1 MAHDTDPSSLRATL
15 ADRDNLD
22 QEDTV
27 TIFLDTFSDQR
38 RAFFFT
44 VNALGVQQDGVQ
56 SEGTFNAGMIRG
68 GPQADKNP
76 DRSVEIAQRRSPA
89 LTVCQ
94 ALPPACAR
102 PTRAPTRR
110 RLSRISRRVTRW
122 SARASRR

>member
-56 SEGTFNAGMIRG
+56 SEAPST
-68 GPQADKNP
+68 
-76 DRSVEIAQRRSPA
+76 PA
-89 LTVCQ
+89 
-94 ALPPACAR
+94 
-102 PTRAPTRR
+102 
-110 RLSRISRRVTRW
+110 
-122 SARASRR
+122 